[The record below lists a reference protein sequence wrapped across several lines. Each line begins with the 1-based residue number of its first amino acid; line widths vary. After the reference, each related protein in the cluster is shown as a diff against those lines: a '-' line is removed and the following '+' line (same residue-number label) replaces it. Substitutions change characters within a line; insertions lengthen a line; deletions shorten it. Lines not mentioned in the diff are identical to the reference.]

1 MKHFTIW
8 IDADSCPTLVRSYV
22 TKYAA
27 KENLTVNFV
36 ANKPV
41 NSNNEF
47 PFNMIVCSAEKDAAD
62 NYILEHAVES
72 DLVITRDIVF
82 ADKLV
87 SKIPSIRTPL
97 QTSILA
103 GIMLCDE
110 LYKEKSNVAVLK
122 SGQPLPPENNTDSE
136 ELERR
141 TIAMIDKINK
151 VL

>member
-1 MKHFTIW
+1 MGKLHIDLLDTSFT
-8 IDADSCPTLVRSYV
+8 VQ
-22 TKYAA
+22 
-27 KENLTVNFV
+27 
-36 ANKPV
+36 ANEDEEYLKKLLGYY
-41 NSNNEF
+41 SR
-47 PFNMIVCSAEKDAAD
+47 IVED
-62 NYILEHAVES
+62 
-72 DLVITRDIVF
+72 
-82 ADKLV
+82 V

-122 SGQPLPPENNTDSE
+122 KGQSLPPENDTISE

>member
-1 MKHFTIW
+1 MGKLHINLLDTSFT
-8 IDADSCPTLVRSYV
+8 VQ
-22 TKYAA
+22 
-27 KENLTVNFV
+27 
-36 ANKPV
+36 ANEDEEYLNKLLGYY
-41 NSNNEF
+41 SR
-47 PFNMIVCSAEKDAAD
+47 IVQD
-62 NYILEHAVES
+62 
-72 DLVITRDIVF
+72 
-82 ADKLV
+82 V
-87 SKIPSIRTPL
+87 SKIPSIKTPL